1 MKVETYVRFPNSDYY
16 QKIVLD
22 PRKLQA
28 KSILKEE
35 VFVEVDGV
43 TVAIKKEEYDLIT
56 DPLFLYLEE
65 NYPVNRNSSYD

>member
-35 VFVEVDGV
+35 VFVEVDDV

>member
-35 VFVEVDGV
+35 VFVEIDGV